1 MKTRIHSQSGI
12 FNPLG
17 DDKRIVPENRTAP
30 FTVKRLLLPMKA
42 TPGAERL
49 PVNWRI
55 SSDAITRFVQTP
67 FRLLQRASR
76 WRLGAMTLALG
87 CGISILLS
95 ASGCKRVFIVDSTSD
110 AHDQHPGDSKCDTNG
125 SGRCTLRAAIEEV
138 NARPNPFGDEI
149 RFMIPT
155 TDPGFHLNT
164 FNNLPSWT
172 ISLTSALPNLS
183 TPRGTSFR
191 SRISIIGPRADEI
204 SIAGNNTFRILN
216 ITTAQTVTLAGLTI
230 GNGMASLGGGIQ
242 NANTATVT
250 VVECDIASNRANSG
264 GGICNTGSGEINIV
278 NSIVDGNQALQTGGR
293 GGGIDNNSTGTIN
306 ITNSTVAFN
315 SVTNGNGSGIANAST
330 GTMNISNSTIT
341 KNSQGPGAPPAAQ
354 LLNASTGDVNVKSSI
369 IATSDP
375 FFFSFDVAGA
385 FTSLGFNLVGMT
397 DTSTGFTQPTD
408 HTGTSNAPLDPGLS
422 SLLATKGGPTATVPL
437 SDPGSIAINHG
448 DPNAPPLDQR
458 GYARNGIP
466 DIGAFEFG
474 GPIGHTLGN
483 VSTRVFVRA
492 GNNVMISG
500 FIVTGYGQ
508 KRVILR
514 ALGPT
519 LGQLPFNVSGALA
532 DPVLELYDST
542 GALITSNDDWTSAP
556 NMQEIMSS
564 GFAPPNNH
572 ESAILTFL
580 GAGNYTAIVRG
591 ANNTT
596 GVALVE
602 GYDLDFT
609 AADDFTN
616 FSTRGFVQTGNNVMI
631 AGVIVHGPDDQRV
644 IVRGLGPTLSRFGV
658 PSVLAD
664 PFLSLRDGNGNE
676 VSNNDNWKESQQ
688 SQIQSSGYA
697 PHNNLESAILI
708 TLAPGNYTAIL
719 SGKNNTTG
727 NALVEVYALN

>member
-1 MKTRIHSQSGI
+1 
-12 FNPLG
+12 
-17 DDKRIVPENRTAP
+17 
-30 FTVKRLLLPMKA
+30 
-42 TPGAERL
+42 
-49 PVNWRI
+49 
-55 SSDAITRFVQTP
+55 
-67 FRLLQRASR
+67 
-76 WRLGAMTLALG
+76 
-87 CGISILLS
+87 
-95 ASGCKRVFIVDSTSD
+95 
-110 AHDQHPGDSKCDTNG
+110 
-125 SGRCTLRAAIEEV
+125 
-138 NARPNPFGDEI
+138 
-149 RFMIPT
+149 MIPT

-183 TPRGTSFR
+183 TPRIF
-191 SRISIIGPRADEI
+191 SIIGPRADEI

-216 ITTAQTVTLAGLTI
+216 ITTAQNVILAGLTI

-242 NANTATVT
+242 NASTATVT
-250 VVECDIASNRANSG
+250 VVECDITSNSAGSG
-264 GGICNTGSGEINIV
+264 GGICNTGTGMIDIV

-315 SVTNGNGSGIANAST
+315 SVTNGNGSGIANATT

-341 KNSQGPGAPPAAQ
+341 QNSQGPGAPPAAQ
-354 LLNASTGDVNVKSSI
+354 LLNVSTGDVNVKSSI

-375 FFFSFDVAGA
+375 FFFSFDVSGA

-397 DTSTGFTQPTD
+397 DMSTGFTQPTD

-422 SLLATKGGPTATVPL
+422 SLLATMGGPTATVPL

-458 GYARNGIP
+458 EYARNGIP

-474 GPIGHTLGN
+474 GTIGHTLGN
-483 VSTRVFVRA
+483 VSTRGFVKA
-492 GNNVMISG
+492 GNNVMIEG
-500 FIVTGYGQ
+500 LIVTGYGQ

-519 LGQLPFNVSGALA
+519 LGQPPFNVSGALA

-564 GFAPPNNH
+564 GFAPPDNH

-580 GAGNYTAIVRG
+580 VAGNYTAIVRG

-602 GYDLDFT
+602 SYDLDFT
-609 AADDFTN
+609 AAADFTN
-616 FSTRGFVQTGNNVMI
+616 CSTRGFVQTGNNVMI
-631 AGVIVHGPDDQRV
+631 AGVIVHGPDNESV
-644 IVRGLGPTLSRFGV
+644 IVRGLGPTLSQFGV

-688 SQIQSSGYA
+688 SKIQSSGYA